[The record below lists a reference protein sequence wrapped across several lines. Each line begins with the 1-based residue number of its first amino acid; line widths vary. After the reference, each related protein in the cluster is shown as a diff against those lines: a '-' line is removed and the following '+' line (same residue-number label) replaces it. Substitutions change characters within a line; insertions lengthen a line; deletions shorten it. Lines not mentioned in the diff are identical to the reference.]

1 MQKLKGIVKGKF
13 KIQENIDWNRVRLL
27 LKIGIVGAII
37 ILVGDFLMGWGVKD
51 MSLSG
56 VEGQASQYLTISD
69 GRMFWSSLLGL
80 IGVPIACVG
89 HYGIYKFLKPYSQ
102 KYAKLYAI
110 GILGFLAFGGAGV
123 HMSSVESAFFYKY
136 MTAVSP
142 ETALATSIKFTSY
155 FLLPLYIL
163 LVTCWIIMVYA
174 HIRAVAGGFSPYP
187 RWCWVFSMLVGTL
200 LVSLVGILGNYAIV
214 NAIMVGAFSIGNI
227 WMLGGHLLML
237 GRAKEYDIKVR
248 SRET

>member
-1 MQKLKGIVKGKF
+1 MRYKMKLNEDINWDKVSF
-13 KIQENIDWNRVRLL
+13 L
-27 LKIGIVGAII
+27 LKIGIVGAIV
-37 ILVGDFLMGWGVKD
+37 ILVGDLLMGWGVKD

-56 VEGQASQYLTISD
+56 IEQQVSQYLTVSD

-89 HYGIYKFLKPYSQ
+89 HFGIYKLLKPYSQ

-110 GILGFLAFGGAGV
+110 GILGFLAFAGAGV
-123 HMSSVESAFFYKY
+123 HVSSVTAAFFYKY
-136 MTAVSP
+136 MAAVSS
-142 ETALATSIKFTSY
+142 ETALATSMKFAYY
-155 FLLPLYIL
+155 FPLPLYIVL
-163 LVTCWIIMVYA
+163 IPCCVIMVYA

-200 LVSLVGILGNYAIV
+200 LVSFIGFIGNHAIV
-214 NAIMVGAFSIGNI
+214 NAIMVGAFSFGSA

-237 GRAKEYDIKVR
+237 NKAKEN
-248 SRET
+248 REKTLLVDDENI